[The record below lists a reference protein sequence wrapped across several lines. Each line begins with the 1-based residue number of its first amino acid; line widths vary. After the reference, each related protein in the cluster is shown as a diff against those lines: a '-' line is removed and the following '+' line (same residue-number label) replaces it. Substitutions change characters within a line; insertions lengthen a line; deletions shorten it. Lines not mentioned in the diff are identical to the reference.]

1 VSIVAFIFARGGSKG
16 LPNKNL
22 KILAGKPLVAWAVE
36 SALKVNRVDRVIVST
51 DSVEIA
57 KVAKASG
64 AEVPFMRPE
73 SLATDTSS
81 EWQSW
86 QHGLRFLNESTGS
99 LPKVMLSVPP
109 TAPLRSHEDID
120 RCLDRYLEM
129 DFDVVVSVAE
139 ASHNPFFNMVIE
151 QPDGR
156 VDLVFPKASAI
167 VRRQDA
173 PKVFD
178 ITTVCYAA
186 RPEFVLSN
194 NSMFEGNV
202 GASIVPIERALD
214 IDTLFDFQVAESLFR
229 RLRS

>member
-1 VSIVAFIFARGGSKG
+1 MSVVAFIFARGGSKG

-22 KILAGKPLVAWAVE
+22 KILAGKPLVAWAIE

-57 KVAKASG
+57 KVSKEFG

-86 QHGLRFLNESTGS
+86 QHALKFLYDSTGS

-109 TAPLRSHEDID
+109 TAPLRSHEDIE

-129 DFDVVVSVAE
+129 SFDVVLSVAE
-139 ASHNPFFNMVIE
+139 SSHNPFFNMVVE
-151 QPDGR
+151 QPDGS
-156 VDLVFPKASAI
+156 VNLVFPEASAI
-167 VRRQDA
+167 GRRQDA
-173 PKVFD
+173 PKVFN

-186 RPEFVLSN
+186 RPEFVLSS

-202 GASIVPIERALD
+202 GASVVPIERALD
-214 IDTLFDFQVAESLFR
+214 IDTHFDFQVAESLFGKLR
-229 RLRS
+229 R